1 MRWRGYLISIGLC
14 VATVACD
21 RESPASVKRDLGS
34 HMAGSWTVRLML
46 ERLPVL
52 AARTTSSKHTLLGSF
67 AFVASGDRARSSA
80 AAYGVYDIDFASLGV
95 PRGRGVPAA
104 TLLALAM
111 DSVEI
116 KLDPIN
122 DANVVMR
129 GQLRGDSIIGIWDVS
144 VPRVTEGGGRF
155 QMVRRRER

>member
-1 MRWRGYLISIGLC
+1 
-14 VATVACD
+14 
-21 RESPASVKRDLGS
+21 
-34 HMAGSWTVRLML
+34 ML

-116 KLDPIN
+116 RLDPMN
-122 DANVVMR
+122 DANVVLR
-129 GQLRGDSIIGIWDVS
+129 GQLEGDSIVGVWNVS

-155 QMVRRRER
+155 VMVRRRRQ